1 MGGCAS
7 VPVAP
12 PALEV
17 RAPPPSFLSSLSW
30 RRAVK
35 GFATEGPAPNVAPIL
50 KAILMA
56 PSSFG
61 IQPYKVYVVT
71 DAAKKAALQGVCYN
85 QAQVGQASHVLVFAA
100 AKDPVAMGERY
111 ISTTQLDK
119 HNAGCE
125 LIAFSA
131 RACPKWGRLFGYT
144 HSSRCALQPHG
155 GTPTAHTPRLF

>member
-1 MGGCAS
+1 
-7 VPVAP
+7 
-12 PALEV
+12 
-17 RAPPPSFLSSLSW
+17 
-30 RRAVK
+30 
-35 GFATEGPAPNVAPIL
+35 
-50 KAILMA
+50 MA

-125 LIAFSA
+125 SIAFSA
-131 RACPKWGRLFGYT
+131 RVCPKWGRLFGYT

-155 GTPTAHTPRLF
+155 GTPTAHTPRFF

>member
-1 MGGCAS
+1 MSCFSSNA
-7 VPVAP
+7 AA

-17 RAPPPSFLSSLSW
+17 RAPAPSFLSSLTW

-35 GFATEGPAPNVAPIL
+35 GFGTEGPAPDVAPIL

-61 IQPYKVYVVT
+61 IQPYKVHVVT
-71 DAAKKAALQGVCYN
+71 DAAKKTALQGVCYG

-100 AKDPVAMGERY
+100 AKDAVAQGERY
-111 ISTTQLDK
+111 IATTQLDK

-125 LIAFSA
+125 SGHSA
-131 RACPKWGRLFGYT
+131 DPALRCLLAQPQPANPLLTLTPCRAPPPPQT
-144 HSSRCALQPHG
+144 HP
-155 GTPTAHTPRLF
+155 